1 MKHIRILIIALIVA
15 ALPVICFAG
24 STTLSISK
32 PTHVICSVGDD
43 ETGRTV
49 TWWAPYED
57 TDAELLYGE
66 NDDLSD
72 ATAVKAKE
80 VCSRQGMFDD
90 CSGYRIYEAEMKNL
104 QPGCD
109 YYYKVTGDHIRQTH
123 VADASGGFSFLYFG
137 DAQYNKSADD
147 YDLWQELFENAYSR
161 NTSAAFVML
170 GGDMVNFGQD
180 DAEWDE
186 FLQRADDVLSKVPA
200 AAAAGNHECNAQ
212 DTYKPEMMLDI
223 FSFPQNGPAG
233 FKEEF
238 YSFDYGDC
246 HIQVLNSDVFEQLAR
261 KKITAAELE
270 KINSWIRQDLKDTD
284 KKWKVAVTHHPAYA
298 VVDDTIAAQ
307 VMKYWEPIFSAQGA
321 DLVLCGHQHVYM
333 RTKNMNGVTYVMG
346 VSGSKL
352 YSDRKLTYAACSKEY
367 VSNYQTV
374 NIKNDTMTV
383 KSLDKDGN
391 AIDEFKL
398 TVKGQLA
405 VRGLKVKT
413 AGSGKITVSC
423 DKNGHS
429 DGRQIKVSTVSSFKS
444 NVKTYKISGNKK
456 TVTGLKKGKTYY
468 IKIRNYRKI
477 DGKLH
482 YGSWS
487 SVKKIKVK

>member
-1 MKHIRILIIALIVA
+1 ME
-15 ALPVICFAG
+15 AG
-24 STTLSISK
+24 QS
-32 PTHVICSVGDD
+32 
-43 ETGRTV
+43 
-49 TWWAPYED
+49 
-57 TDAELLYGE
+57 
-66 NDDLSD
+66 
-72 ATAVKAKE
+72 
-80 VCSRQGMFDD
+80 
-90 CSGYRIYEAEMKNL
+90 EMN
-104 QPGCD
+104 
-109 YYYKVTGDHIRQTH
+109 R
-123 VADASGGFSFLYFG
+123 
-137 DAQYNKSADD
+137 
-147 YDLWQELFENAYSR
+147 R
-161 NTSAAFVML
+161 
-170 GGDMVNFGQD
+170 FGQ
-180 DAEWDE
+180 
-186 FLQRADDVLSKVPA
+186 FLKSSICEPA

-223 FSFPQNGPAG
+223 FAFPQNGPEG

-261 KKITAAELE
+261 KKINTAALE
-270 KINSWIRQDLKDTD
+270 KINSWIKQDLKNTD

-298 VVDDTIAAQ
+298 VVDDTIAVQ

-346 VSGSKL
+346 VSGNKL

-374 NIKNDTMTV
+374 SIQNDTMTV

-391 AIDEFKL
+391 ALDEFKL
-398 TVKGQLA
+398 TVKGRLA
-405 VRGLKVKT
+405 VKGLAVKT

-429 DGRQIKVSTVSSFKS
+429 DGRQIKISSSKSFKS
-444 NVKTYKISGNKK
+444 NVKAYKISGSKK

-468 IKIRNYRKI
+468 IKLRNYRMI